1 MHRQS
6 TNINLKSNKNG
17 NSNRP
22 KTTVYGQQQQNNG
35 LKQSMNNTTSSH
47 NITNGKPNLKND
59 SNNNLKNIKN
69 VPVTNSQ
76 KTSTAEINLE
86 MEKVPETITAFEL
99 PETTDSAIIDFTLER
114 IHKWLQEMEDCNM
127 MQPPSQLAWRDIN
140 NSGKPHNEF
149 SRNFN
154 NEYCLSDY
162 DSIDEQIIEYN
173 RVVDKTFH
181 IVHDE
186 NADFVPEDKNET

>member
-1 MHRQS
+1 MFVVV
-6 TNINLKSNKNG
+6 IL
-17 NSNRP
+17 
-22 KTTVYGQQQQNNG
+22 V
-35 LKQSMNNTTSSH
+35 
-47 NITNGKPNLKND
+47 LKNS
-59 SNNNLKNIKN
+59 SNNNLKNLN
-69 VPVTNSQ
+69 VPIVNSQ
-76 KTSTAEINLE
+76 KTSTAEINFD

-99 PETTDSAIIDFTLER
+99 PETTESAIVDFTLER
-114 IHKWLQEMEDCNM
+114 IQKWLEEMEDCSM
-127 MQPPSQLAWRDIN
+127 IQPPSQLTWREQN
-140 NSGKPHNEF
+140 NGKPQHEF

-186 NADFVPEDKNET
+186 TDDIDAKNDA